1 MSDSP
6 SQSKQEQNLT
16 ELSQPSDGQP
26 EKEKTEVHDESIAYF
41 QKRLS
46 DIEKQLEEVIDCEG
60 ESDD

>member
-6 SQSKQEQNLT
+6 SQSKQEPNRT
-16 ELSQPSDGQP
+16 DLSQSSDGQP

-46 DIEKQLEEVIDCEG
+46 DIEKQLDEVIDCEG